1 MKENMNQYTRNYYSP
16 KLNSAFSDN
25 NNGPNGNYKIVAIN
39 KENTSNKHSIRLA
52 IPNSTSKF
60 NEAAVDVGHNERS
73 VDSKTTQNVQS
84 GG

>member
-1 MKENMNQYTRNYYSP
+1 MKENSYYPP
-16 KLNSAFSDN
+16 KLKSAFSDN

-60 NEAAVDVGHNERS
+60 NEAAVDVGHIEKS

-84 GG
+84 DG